1 MLTPKWRDGLDI
13 ENGEELQSVLENL
26 AETIAWCTPRID
38 KMRPRDCL
46 RTMDLTP
53 NPLIDGKMWI
63 VDSVSISRY
72 RALGDPNKFS
82 VPAKQVAKDLAG
94 GRLLLSGLDDSE
106 TPHVQQVSDGY
117 FDRHQLPPWDTW
129 VAYIY
134 EANTNYLV
142 SWVPKEF
149 IDLAMPLLFSNW
161 GRSSL

>member
-1 MLTPKWRDGLDI
+1 
-13 ENGEELQSVLENL
+13 
-26 AETIAWCTPRID
+26 
-38 KMRPRDCL
+38 
-46 RTMDLTP
+46 
-53 NPLIDGKMWI
+53 
-63 VDSVSISRY
+63 
-72 RALGDPNKFS
+72 